1 MIEVRIV
8 TVSNNNSIY
17 DVEYFINV
25 VECLLYVV
33 KYSLYV
39 SYIYLTSK
47 AIFWR
52 RIQSVPANVQ
62 PEILI
67 PRSQQSNNGPYPE
80 PEKFI

>member
-17 DVEYFINV
+17 VVEYYINV

-33 KYSLYV
+33 EYSLYV

-47 AIFWR
+47 AIF
-52 RIQSVPANVQ
+52 
-62 PEILI
+62 
-67 PRSQQSNNGPYPE
+67 
-80 PEKFI
+80 

>member
-17 DVEYFINV
+17 VVEYSINV

-33 KYSLYV
+33 EYSLYV

-47 AIFWR
+47 TIF
-52 RIQSVPANVQ
+52 
-62 PEILI
+62 
-67 PRSQQSNNGPYPE
+67 
-80 PEKFI
+80 